1 MFKFRLF
8 LTAFLLITAL
18 FSACSEAAPVKHGLN
33 TANSTL
39 ISAAFSAAPF
49 SLDATSLDT
58 TSLDATSL
66 DATSLDATSLGNVSL
81 GISHPS
87 ILVKVLHAKQQTKPN
102 KTAFDALQPRLT
114 ASNSSLFLFS
124 AQTEPEYD
132 VIYEFFIHTLG
143 RQFYLQPKAISTAL
157 PWYTVVS
164 NSKKSRISG
173 WKEANLLYS
182 ATNTHHA

>member
-49 SLDATSLDT
+49 SLDT
-58 TSLDATSL
+58 TSL

-81 GISHPS
+81 DISHPS

-132 VIYEFFIHTLG
+132 VIYEFFIHTLA

>member
-49 SLDATSLDT
+49 SLDT
-58 TSLDATSL
+58 TSL

-132 VIYEFFIHTLG
+132 VIYEFFIHTLA

>member
-39 ISAAFSAAPF
+39 ISAAFSATPFSAAPF
-49 SLDATSLDT
+49 SLDT
-58 TSLDATSL
+58 
-66 DATSLDATSLGNVSL
+66 TSLDATSLGNVSL
-81 GISHPS
+81 DISHPS

-132 VIYEFFIHTLG
+132 VIYEFFIHTLA